1 MRRLRRLVY
10 VHWGGKMCE
19 ERCNHCL
26 QIHKEALLRGWGS
39 IFLGGWYKQA
49 EDIMVLRCS
58 REQLVK
64 KYVGKLYNSSNSLV
78 TEQAAK
84 AGSRGT
90 STGDIQG
97 RDESPICQGWFRCN
111 QTCHNLQQWSGWCTR
126 GLFSPKWVCDLSF
139 VPNSVCGTVCAN
151 VCTWCLMF
159 PYASAAQMSPGW
171 YCLLV
176 QALSLSVFFFLTH
189 LLPLDMFL
197 LHFYICFFLTL
208 YFYVTSCL
216 FVFISHILLCA
227 LLVMY
232 MHLSLYTLTLLHA
245 PCVSHLLPV
254 LWWELRMEKCWL
266 GGGFFLLW
274 SELPTTTQFWSESC
288 RDIWRWH
295 WGAWSCDGTQ

>member
-49 EDIMVLRCS
+49 EDITVLRCS

-90 STGDIQG
+90 STGDIRG

-111 QTCHNLQQWSGWCTR
+111 QTCHNVQQWSGWCTR

-176 QALSLSVFFFLTH
+176 QALSLCLFLSYSFAPPWYVSLTFLH
-189 LLPLDMFL
+189 LLLSDPLFL
-197 LHFYICFFLTL
+197 CDLLSICL
-208 YFYVTSCL
+208 YFTYPSVCSPGD
-216 FVFISHILLCA
+216 V
-227 LLVMY
+227 
-232 MHLSLYTLTLLHA
+232 HA
-245 PCVSHLLPV
+245 PELVYTHPFSCSLRFPPPACPVVRAAHGEVLVRRRIFLATIRAADNHPV
-254 LWWELRMEKCWL
+254 LVWKL
-266 GGGFFLLW
+266 
-274 SELPTTTQFWSESC
+274 
-288 RDIWRWH
+288 
-295 WGAWSCDGTQ
+295 